1 LRRERQIRGVLN
13 VAEPVIEK
21 QTRASGVVKPNRRPR
36 HTSRAWPEIRTK
48 MHKAPYR
55 ALFLDFDGTLVRLQ
69 RRPDD
74 VKLSAH
80 AKRILARL
88 ARRDNVFVAIVSGR
102 KRSDLIRLVGVKGV
116 HLFGLQGAE
125 RAGKKPTITAKTARA
140 LVRAK
145 RQARSLLASIPGI
158 WIEDKG
164 AIFTVHYRA
173 ANRAG
178 VERARKLLLKILAPS
193 IHCLHMLNGA
203 KTWEILPI
211 QIRGKG
217 AAVEAELREMPE
229 GTIAVYIGDDGTD
242 ETALAV
248 LKEHISVR
256 VGEKKDTKANFYLR
270 DPSEVLGF
278 LSQLERE
285 IL

>member
-1 LRRERQIRGVLN
+1 
-13 VAEPVIEK
+13 
-21 QTRASGVVKPNRRPR
+21 
-36 HTSRAWPEIRTK
+36 
-48 MHKAPYR
+48 MDKAPYR
-55 ALFLDFDGTLVRLQ
+55 ALFLDFDGTLVPLQ
-69 RRPDD
+69 QRPED
-74 VKLSAH
+74 VKLSAQ

-88 ARRDNVFVAIVSGR
+88 THRDNVFVAVVSGR
-102 KRSDLIRLVGVKGV
+102 KRSDLIQLVGVKGV

-125 RAGKKPTITAKTARA
+125 RAGKKPAMTAKIRRA

-145 RQARSLLASIPGI
+145 RRARSLLASIPGI

-164 AIFTVHYRA
+164 VIFTVHYRA
-173 ANRAG
+173 AKRAG
-178 VERARKLLLKILAPS
+178 VERARKLLRKVLAPS
-193 IHCLHMLNGA
+193 IRSLHILHGA

-211 QIRGKG
+211 QLRGKG
-217 AAVEAELREMPE
+217 AAVEAHLREMPA

-248 LKEHISVR
+248 LREHISVR

-270 DPSEVLGF
+270 DSSEVLRF
-278 LSQLERE
+278 LSRLERE